1 MEITLSSRQMDELA
15 YKIALILDKRQR
27 ERSKETKQPE
37 LVPTNEAAR
46 ILGITPDRL
55 RHIVCQDPTRYP
67 HIKRGDTS
75 RSQLMFVRDELL
87 Q

>member
-1 MEITLSSRQMDELA
+1 MDELA
-15 YKIALILDKRQR
+15 YKTAVVLAKLLK
-27 ERSKETKQPE
+27 KQDEKPD

-67 HIKRGDTS
+67 HVKRGDSS
-75 RSQLMFVRDELL
+75 RSRLMFVRDALL